1 MNLKKIIKESLDEFD
16 WIRDTEPSSP
26 HVPYSG
32 MKFKIKDAEET
43 SGVIY
48 TISDITD
55 THMIIN
61 WIDPSDGEY
70 RENFKWPLKH
80 YFGFVDKGDV
90 EIVYENLNESENDFA
105 WITDVP
111 LNPWLEY
118 DAIIFDKKPKKKKLN
133 NYIEL
138 ALNTKNPSN
147 KESWETGRKEDIES
161 IVRYTKKYGEAVLMV
176 DGYNNLVYADP
187 SYYDSKTINSIKYS
201 QLVNKNLNE
210 SEEGGDFDWIND
222 IEEREIKFKKGD
234 RVRIHNMGDKDAFIN
249 WLGMYGNRYLNGDYG
264 KNIEGTVSE
273 GEDSMNEFSIVNI
286 TGGHKRDE
294 IYFPYQRKMEIVKGK
309 HHYTG
314 LNLIYEPI

>member
-1 MNLKKIIKESLDEFD
+1 MNIRKIIREEMDEFD

-32 MKFKIKDAEET
+32 MKFKIKDAEE
-43 SGVIY
+43 IY

-70 RENFKWPLKH
+70 RENFRWPLKH
-80 YFGFVDKGDV
+80 YFGFVYKGDV

-105 WITDVP
+105 WI
-111 LNPWLEY
+111 N
-118 DAIIFDKKPKKKKLN
+118 
-133 NYIEL
+133 
-138 ALNTKNPSN
+138 
-147 KESWETGRKEDIES
+147 
-161 IVRYTKKYGEAVLMV
+161 
-176 DGYNNLVYADP
+176 
-187 SYYDSKTINSIKYS
+187 
-201 QLVNKNLNE
+201 
-210 SEEGGDFDWIND
+210 DF
-222 IEEREIKFKKGD
+222 EQPEIKFKKGE
-234 RVRIHNMGDKDAFIN
+234 RVRIHNIGDKDAFIN

-264 KNIEGTVSE
+264 KNIEGTVSD

-294 IYFPYQRKMEIVKGK
+294 IYFPYQRKMESLKDK

-314 LNLIYEPI
+314 LNLIYELI